1 MNRVLT
7 LEEVLALDDGARV
20 WVEHAKGYGKSHMYA
35 KLTGWNGCDIALV
48 DEDGV
53 CWRIDT
59 HIPETAFG
67 KLYRV
72 WSLLQP
78 PTNEEL
84 AVNPWPEGD

>member
-1 MNRVLT
+1 MNTVLT
-7 LEEVLALDDGARV
+7 LEQVLALPEGARV
-20 WVEHAKGYGKSHMYA
+20 WVEHSRGYGESHTCA
-35 KLTGWNGCDIALV
+35 KMTKWCGCDVALM

-72 WSLLQP
+72 WSLPQP
-78 PTNEEL
+78 PTPEEVD
-84 AVNPWPEGD
+84 ANPWEGA